1 MITRFI
7 EIDGDDHGIH
17 NGSDIRKRSEFY
29 GKSGDEK
36 PTDGVSNADI
46 FYEMDTQKV
55 YLFDADDKVWLEQ

>member
-29 GKSGDEK
+29 GKSGDTK
-36 PTDGVSNADI
+36 PTKDVRNADI
-46 FYEMDTQKV
+46 FYEMDTQTV
-55 YLFDADDKVWLEQ
+55 YLFDEDDGVWLAQ